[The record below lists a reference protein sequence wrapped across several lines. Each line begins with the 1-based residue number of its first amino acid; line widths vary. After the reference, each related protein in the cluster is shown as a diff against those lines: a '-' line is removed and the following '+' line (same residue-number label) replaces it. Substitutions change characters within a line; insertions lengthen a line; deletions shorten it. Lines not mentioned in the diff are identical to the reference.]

1 MFIDGEENVVTSTT
15 TEDTENVTPESTE
28 QQTDNSNAVEETN
41 PTPDRTFTRDEVTAI
56 VKKRTERA
64 IAKIL
69 EKFGIENKDKI
80 QEYLDSHNK
89 SLQDLEEL
97 TGKYNELDNQYK
109 SLNREHLYLKNNII
123 PEKYGDLDKQFV
135 DGLTE
140 EKLLEVLKN
149 HPEYIKPKVVIPE
162 KLGATAEGGKQEMTE
177 KEMAEKLFGVKL

>member
-1 MFIDGEENVVTSTT
+1 MLLDGENVVTSTT
-15 TEDTENVTPESTE
+15 TETEGNTTPEETE
-28 QQTDNSNAVEETN
+28 QTTTSSDVQETN
-41 PTPDRTFTRDEVTAI
+41 PTPDITFTRDEVTTI

-64 IAKIL
+64 INRIL
-69 EKFGIENKDKI
+69 EKFGIESKDKI

-97 TGKYNELDNQYK
+97 TGRYNELDNQYK

-123 PEKYGDLDKQFV
+123 PEKYGDLDKEFV

-149 HPEYIKPKVVIPE
+149 HPEFVKPKVIVPE
-162 KLGATAEGGKQEMTE
+162 KLGAASEGGKQEMSE
-177 KEMAEKLFGVKL
+177 KELAEKLFGVKL